1 VLVLQITKTNYMKKQ
16 IQNAVFCLLLLA
28 SFGLSAQQMVSGVVT
43 DDSGSPLPAVN
54 VVVKGTTIG
63 VSTNFDGN
71 YSINAT
77 NGQVLVFSSLGF
89 ELKEVA
95 VESATLNVTLLKSA
109 SELDEVILIGYGT
122 SLKKDL
128 TGAVNLVTDESF
140 NKGTVFSAQQ
150 LIQGKVAGVSIVNN
164 GGAPGEGANV
174 LIRGIGSLNLNSN
187 PLYVVNGIPLD
198 AGGVGGSR
206 NPLNVI
212 NPNDIESISILK
224 DASATAIYG
233 SRAANGVVLIS
244 TKRGVSGDFTFN
256 FNSRMTTYTP
266 TDKVDV
272 LTANEFRQIINA
284 TGNADYISKLG
295 TESTD
300 WQDIIY
306 KKAFA
311 RDYNF
316 SMSGSVFNTPLRASI
331 GSTSQGGI
339 LKDDSFERIT
349 ASVNI
354 SPSFL
359 DQSLRMG
366 VNVRFM
372 GTENDFANRGAI
384 GSALR
389 FDPTKPVYDMGSP
402 FAGYY
407 TWLDTDGSKLALS
420 ETNPL
425 ALLNLS
431 EDTSSVERLIANVKV
446 DWDAPVKDL
455 VATVNFGYDGSEGV
469 GNSFTDPRM
478 PVDSE
483 GFNGS
488 NNDYTNKSTN
498 ILLDAYLNYKREIQD
513 FNFNVTAGYS
523 YQSFEYDN
531 SSSNY
536 TEYLNPDGSV
546 NTTSSITNSF
556 VDSSKNVLLSYFG
569 RANINYKDVLL
580 LTATLR
586 ADASSKLPDSDRW
599 GQFESFALAWNVHE
613 TIGADNI
620 RVFDKFKLRL
630 GYGEVGNVNGLGD
643 YNFLT
648 RYQSSTN
655 SARYSFGNSFYTTYR
670 PAPINK
676 DLRWEIGT
684 TINAGLDF
692 SFKGIDLAGSVNF
705 YKKETNDLIATA
717 VIDPFTNFGTTI
729 DANIGDMENKG
740 VEFEIG
746 GTLINNENFSLAFNY
761 NISYNDNEILR
772 LENEQ
777 NVGGIGFGSSI
788 QRHREGMT
796 PFAYFVYKQIY
807 DSNGKP
813 IEGAFA
819 DLNSDGVINGEDRY
833 FYKDPYADIL
843 MGFTLNATY
852 KNFDVNMTSRA
863 SIGNYSYNSAHASAK
878 SSLMTNL
885 GRLSNI
891 SAEYLNSAFVGTS
904 GISDRSD
911 YYIQNA
917 SFFKIDNISVG
928 YTISDFIDNNP
939 LRLYVAAD
947 NVLVVT
953 DYDGIDPE
961 ITGGIDSNFYPRS
974 SVLAIGVNFNF

>member
-1 VLVLQITKTNYMKKQ
+1 MKKQ

-372 GTENDFANRGAI
+372 GTENDFANRDAI

>member
-1 VLVLQITKTNYMKKQ
+1 MKKQ
-16 IQNAVFCLLLLA
+16 IQNAVFCLLLSA

-43 DDSGSPLPAVN
+43 DDSGSPLTAVN

>member
-1 VLVLQITKTNYMKKQ
+1 MKKQ

-109 SELDEVILIGYGT
+109 SELDEVVLIGYGT

-354 SPSFL
+354 NPSFL

-620 RVFDKFKLRL
+620 RVFDEFKLRL

>member
-1 VLVLQITKTNYMKKQ
+1 MKKQ

-28 SFGLSAQQMVSGVVT
+28 SFGLYAQQTVSGVVT

-89 ELKEVA
+89 ESQEVA
-95 VESATLNVTLLKSA
+95 VESATLNVTLLESA
-109 SELDEVILIGYGT
+109 SELDEVVLIGYGT

-266 TDKVDV
+266 TDNVDV
-272 LTANEFRQIINA
+272 LTADEFRQIINA
-284 TGNADYISKLG
+284 TGNPDYISKLG
-295 TESTD
+295 AESTD

-354 SPSFL
+354 NPSFL

-746 GTLINNENFSLAFNY
+746 GTLIKNENFSLAFNY

>member
-1 VLVLQITKTNYMKKQ
+1 MKKQ
-16 IQNAVFCLLLLA
+16 IQNAIACLFVLT
-28 SFGLSAQQMVSGVVT
+28 SFGLYAQQTVSGVVT
-43 DDSGSPLPAVN
+43 DASGSPLPAVS
-54 VVVKGTTIG
+54 VLVKGTSTG
-63 VSTNFDGN
+63 VSTDFDGN
-71 YSINAT
+71 YTITTA
-77 NGQVLVFSSLGF
+77 NGSVLVFSSLGF
-89 ELKEVA
+89 ETQE
-95 VESATLNVTLLKSA
+95 ATVNGASLDITLAESA
-109 SELDEVILIGYGT
+109 SELDEVVLIGYGT
-122 SLKKDL
+122 STKKDL

-140 NKGTVFSAQQ
+140 NKGTVFSPQQ

-198 AGGVGGSR
+198 SGGVGGSR
-206 NPLNVI
+206 NPLNII

-256 FNSRMTTYTP
+256 FNSRMTSYSP
-266 TDKVDV
+266 EDNVDV
-272 LTANEFRQIINA
+272 LSAAEFRQIINA
-284 TGNADYISKLG
+284 TGEADYISKLG
-295 TESTD
+295 NESTN
-300 WQDIIY
+300 WQDVIY

-311 RDYNF
+311 RDYNL
-316 SMSGSVFNTPLRASI
+316 SMSGSMLNTPFRASI
-331 GSTSQGGI
+331 GSTAQGGI

-349 ASVNI
+349 ASINLN
-354 SPSFL
+354 PSFFN
-359 DQSLRMG
+359 QSLRLG
-366 VNVRFM
+366 VNLRYM

-389 FDPTKPVYDMGSP
+389 FDPTKPVYDLSSP
-402 FAGYY
+402 YGGYY
-407 TWLDTDGSKLALS
+407 TWLDTDGTKLALS

-431 EDTSSVERLIANVKV
+431 EDTSSVERIIANIKA
-446 DWDAPVKDL
+446 DWDTPVDGL
-455 VATVNFGYDGSEGV
+455 VTTFNLGYDGSEGI
-469 GNSFTDPRM
+469 GNTFTDPRM
-478 PVDSE
+478 PVDAD

-488 NNDYTNKSTN
+488 RGSYTNKSTN
-498 ILLDAYLNYKREIQD
+498 ILLDAYLNYKKSVKD

-531 SSSNY
+531 NSSNY
-536 TEYLNPDGSV
+536 TEYLNADGSI
-546 NTTSSITNSF
+546 NSDSSVTNAF

-569 RANINYKDVLL
+569 RANVNYNDILL

-586 ADASSKLPDSDRW
+586 ADASSKLPESDRW

-613 TIGADNI
+613 TIGSDNI
-620 RVFDKFKLRL
+620 KVFDELKLRF

-655 SARYSFGNSFYTTYR
+655 SARYGFGNSFYTTYR

-684 TINAGLDF
+684 TINAGIDF
-692 SFKGIDLAGSVNF
+692 SFKGIDLGGSVNF
-705 YKKETNDLIATA
+705 YVKETNNLIATA
-717 VIDPFTNFGTTI
+717 VIDPFTNFGTTL
-729 DANIGDMENKG
+729 DANIGDMENRG
-740 VEFEIG
+740 IEFELG
-746 GTLINNENFSLAFNY
+746 GTLINSENLSISFNY

-777 NVGGIGFGSSI
+777 NVGDIGFGSSI

-813 IEGAFA
+813 IEGAYA
-819 DLNSDGVINGEDRY
+819 DLNNDGLINGSDRY

-852 KNFDVNMTSRA
+852 KSFDVNMTTRA
-863 SIGNYSYNSAHASAK
+863 SIGNYSYNSAHAAAK
-878 SSLMTNL
+878 SNLMTNL

-891 SAEYLNSAFVGTS
+891 SAEFLNSSFAGTS

-928 YTISDFIDNNP
+928 YTITDFIKNNP

-953 DYDGIDPE
+953 DYEGIDPE

-974 SVLAIGVNFNF
+974 RVLALGVNFTF

>member
-372 GTENDFANRGAI
+372 GTENDFANRDAI

-599 GQFESFALAWNVHE
+599 GQFESFALAWNLHE

>member
-1 VLVLQITKTNYMKKQ
+1 MKKQ
-16 IQNAVFCLLLLA
+16 IQNAVFCLLLSA

>member
-1 VLVLQITKTNYMKKQ
+1 MKKQ

-109 SELDEVILIGYGT
+109 SELDEVVLIGYGT

-266 TDKVDV
+266 IDKVDV

-354 SPSFL
+354 NPSFL

-431 EDTSSVERLIANVKV
+431 EDTSSVERLITNVKV

-498 ILLDAYLNYKREIQD
+498 ILLDAYLNYNREIQD

-620 RVFDKFKLRL
+620 RVFDEFKLRL

-746 GTLINNENFSLAFNY
+746 GTLINNKNFSLAFNY

>member
-1 VLVLQITKTNYMKKQ
+1 MKKQ

>member
-1 VLVLQITKTNYMKKQ
+1 MKKQ
-16 IQNAVFCLLLLA
+16 IQNAVFCLLLSA

-431 EDTSSVERLIANVKV
+431 EDTSSVERLIANVKA

-498 ILLDAYLNYKREIQD
+498 VLLDAYLNYKREIQD

>member
-1 VLVLQITKTNYMKKQ
+1 MKKQ

-389 FDPTKPVYDMGSP
+389 FDPTKPVYDIGSP
-402 FAGYY
+402 FAWYY

>member
-1 VLVLQITKTNYMKKQ
+1 MKKQ
-16 IQNAVFCLLLLA
+16 IQNAVFCLLLSA

-354 SPSFL
+354 NPSFL

-498 ILLDAYLNYKREIQD
+498 VLLDAYLNYKREIQD

>member
-1 VLVLQITKTNYMKKQ
+1 MKKQ

-569 RANINYKDVLL
+569 RANVNYKDVLL

-620 RVFDKFKLRL
+620 RVFDEFKLRL

>member
-1 VLVLQITKTNYMKKQ
+1 MKKQ
-16 IQNAVFCLLLLA
+16 IQNAVFCLLLSA

-498 ILLDAYLNYKREIQD
+498 VLLDAYLNYKREIQD

>member
-1 VLVLQITKTNYMKKQ
+1 MKKQ
-16 IQNAVFCLLLLA
+16 IQNAFVCLLFVT
-28 SFGLSAQQMVSGVVT
+28 SFGLYAQQTVSGVVT
-43 DDSGSPLPAVN
+43 DTSGSPLPAVN
-54 VVVKGTTIG
+54 VVVKGTTTG
-63 VSTNFDGN
+63 VSTDFDGN
-71 YSINAT
+71 YTISVA
-77 NGQVLVFSSLGF
+77 NGSVLVFSSVGF
-89 ELKEVA
+89 ETQEINVSGANLD
-95 VESATLNVTLLKSA
+95 VTLIEST
-109 SELDEVILIGYGT
+109 SELDEVVLIGYGT

-128 TGAVNLVTDESF
+128 TGAVNLIQDESF
-140 NKGTVFSAQQ
+140 NRGTIFSPQQ

-198 AGGVGGSR
+198 SGGVGGSR

-244 TKRGVSGDFTFN
+244 TKKGVSGDFQFN
-256 FNSRMTTYTP
+256 FNSRMSTYTP
-266 TDKVDV
+266 VDYVDV
-272 LTANEFRQIINA
+272 LTSDEFRKIINS
-284 TGNADYISKLG
+284 TGNSDYISRLG
-295 TESTD
+295 NESTD
-300 WQDIIY
+300 WQKLIY
-306 KKAFA
+306 KQAFA

-316 SMSGSVFNTPLRASI
+316 SMSGSLLNTPFRVSI
-331 GSTSQGGI
+331 GSTNQGGI
-339 LKDDSFERIT
+339 LKDDSFERLT
-349 ASVNI
+349 GSLNLN
-354 SPSFL
+354 PSFL

-366 VNVRFM
+366 INLRYM
-372 GTENDFANRGAI
+372 ATENDFANRDAI

-389 FDPTKPVYDMGSP
+389 FDPTKPIYDLGSP
-402 FAGYY
+402 FGGYY
-407 TWLDTDGSKLALS
+407 TWLDTDGTKLALS
-420 ETNPL
+420 EVNPL
-425 ALLNLS
+425 ALLNLR
-431 EDTSSVERLIANVKV
+431 EDISSVDRIIANVKA
-446 DWDAPVKDL
+446 DWDTPIEDL
-455 VATVNFGYDGSEGV
+455 VATINFGYDASDGI
-469 GNSFTDPRM
+469 GNTFTDPSM
-478 PVDSE
+478 PDDAD

-488 NNDYTNKSTN
+488 ESTYSNKSTN
-498 ILLDAYLNYKREIQD
+498 ILFDGYLNYGNSIKD
-513 FNFNVTAGYS
+513 FDYNVTAGYS

-536 TEYLNPDGSV
+536 TEYLNANGSV
-546 NTTSSITNSF
+546 NTTSSIINSF
-556 VDSSKNVLLSYFG
+556 IDTSKNVLLSYFC
-569 RANINYKDVLL
+569 RANINYKDILL

-586 ADASSKLPDSDRW
+586 ADASSKLPESDRW

-613 TIGADNI
+613 TINPDDLVI
-620 RVFDKFKLRL
+620 FDELKVRL
-630 GYGEVGNVNGLGD
+630 GYGQVGNVNGLGD

-648 RYQSSTN
+648 RYVSSTN
-655 SARYSFGNSFYTTYR
+655 SARYGFGNSFYTTYR

-684 TINAGLDF
+684 TLNAGLDF
-692 SFKGIDLAGSVNF
+692 SLKGVDLSGSVNF
-705 YKKETNDLIATA
+705 YVKETNDLIATA

-746 GTLINNENFSLAFNY
+746 GTLVQKNNFTLSFNY
-761 NISYNDNEILR
+761 NISYNDNEIIR

-777 NVGGIGFGSSI
+777 NVGDIGFGSSI
-788 QRHREGMT
+788 QRHREGMA

-813 IEGAFA
+813 IEGAYA
-819 DLNSDGVINGEDRY
+819 DLNNDGVINGEDRY

-843 MGFTLNATY
+843 MGFTLNTTY
-852 KNFDVNMTSRA
+852 KNFDINMTSRA
-863 SIGNYSYNSAHASAK
+863 SIGNYSFNSSHAAAK
-878 SSLMTNL
+878 SSLITNL

-891 SAEYLNSAFVGTS
+891 SGDYLNSGFTGTS

-911 YYIQNA
+911 YFIQNA
-917 SFFKIDNISVG
+917 SFFKIDNISLG
-928 YTISDFIDNNP
+928 YTIENFMKTNP
-939 LRLYVAAD
+939 VRIYVAAD

-953 DYDGIDPE
+953 KYDGIDPE

-974 SVLAIGVNFNF
+974 RVFSLGLNFNF

>member
-1 VLVLQITKTNYMKKQ
+1 MKKQ
-16 IQNAVFCLLLLA
+16 IQNAVFCLLFLTSL
-28 SFGLSAQQMVSGVVT
+28 GLYAQQTVSGVVK
-43 DDSGSPLPAVN
+43 DDTGSPLPAVN
-54 VVVKGTTIG
+54 VVVKGTSNG
-63 VSTNFDGN
+63 VSTDFDGN
-71 YSINAT
+71 YTITAT
-77 NGQVLVFSSLGF
+77 NGQVLVFSSIGF
-89 ELKEVA
+89 ETQEA
-95 VESATLNVTLLKSA
+95 NIAGATLNVTLVA
-109 SELDEVILIGYGT
+109 TAAELDEVVLIGYGT

-140 NKGTVFSAQQ
+140 NQGTVFSPQQ

-164 GGAPGEGANV
+164 GGAPGDGANV
-174 LIRGIGSLNLNSN
+174 LIRGIGSINLNSN
-187 PLYVVNGIPLD
+187 PLYIVNGIPLD
-198 AGGVGGSR
+198 SGGVGGSR
-206 NPLNVI
+206 NPLNII

-244 TKRGVSGDFTFN
+244 TKKGVSGDFTYN
-256 FNSRMTTYTP
+256 FNTRMSTYTP

-272 LTANEFRQIINA
+272 LNGDEFRNIINA
-284 TGNADYISKLG
+284 TGDADYISRLG
-295 TESTD
+295 AENTD
-300 WQDIIY
+300 WQDVIY
-306 KKAFA
+306 KTAFA

-316 SMSGSVFNTPLRASI
+316 SMSGGVFNTPLRLSI
-331 GSTSQGGI
+331 GSTSQEGI

-354 SPSFL
+354 NPSFFN
-359 DQSLRMG
+359 QSLRMG
-366 VNVRFM
+366 VNVRYM
-372 GTENDFANRGAI
+372 GTENDFANRDAI
-384 GSALR
+384 GNALR
-389 FDPTKPVYDMGSP
+389 FDPTKPIYSMNSSFG
-402 FAGYY
+402 GYY

-425 ALLNLS
+425 ASLNLR
-431 EDTSSVERLIANVKV
+431 EDTSSVDRIIANVKA
-446 DWDAPVKDL
+446 DWDTPIENL
-455 VATVNFGYDGSEGV
+455 IATVNFGYDGSEGI
-469 GNSFTDPRM
+469 GNTITDPRM
-478 PVDSE
+478 PVDAA

-488 NNDYTNKSTN
+488 TSTYANESTN
-498 ILLDAYLNYKREIQD
+498 ILLDSYLNYSNSFKD
-513 FNFNVTAGYS
+513 FDLNMTAGYS

-531 SSSNY
+531 RSSNY
-536 TEYLNPDGSV
+536 TEYLNPDRSV
-546 NTTSSITNSF
+546 NNTSSINQSF
-556 VDSSKNVLLSYFG
+556 VDSSKNILLSYFG

-580 LTATLR
+580 FTATLR
-586 ADASSKLPDSDRW
+586 ADASSKLPESDRW

-620 RVFDKFKLRL
+620 KIFDEFKLRL

-655 SARYSFGNSFYTTYR
+655 SARYGFGDSFYTTYR

-676 DLRWEIGT
+676 NLRWEIGT
-684 TINAGLDF
+684 TINAGIDF
-692 SFKGIDLAGSVNF
+692 SLKGIDLGGSVNF
-705 YKKETNDLIATA
+705 YVKETNDLIATA

-740 VEFEIG
+740 VEFEFG
-746 GTLINNENFSLAFNY
+746 GTLIENKNLSFAFNY
-761 NISYNDNEILR
+761 NISYNNNKILR
-772 LENEQ
+772 LENDQ
-777 NVGGIGFGSSI
+777 NVGDIGFGSTI
-788 QRHREGMT
+788 QRHTEGMT

-819 DLNSDGVINGEDRY
+819 DLNNDGIINGEDRY

-843 MGFTLNATY
+843 MGFSLNATY
-852 KNFDVNMTSRA
+852 KNFDVNMTTRA
-863 SIGNYSYNSAHASAK
+863 SIGNYSYNAAHATAK

-891 SAEYLNSAFVGTS
+891 SDEFLNSDFIGNS

-928 YTISDFIDNNP
+928 YTVDNFINNNP
-939 LRLYVAAD
+939 IRLYVAAD
-947 NVLVVT
+947 NVLVIT

-974 SVLAIGVNFNF
+974 RVLAIGLNFNF

>member
-1 VLVLQITKTNYMKKQ
+1 M
-16 IQNAVFCLLLLA
+16 F
-28 SFGLSAQQMVSGVVT
+28 
-43 DDSGSPLPAVN
+43 
-54 VVVKGTTIG
+54 
-63 VSTNFDGN
+63 
-71 YSINAT
+71 
-77 NGQVLVFSSLGF
+77 
-89 ELKEVA
+89 
-95 VESATLNVTLLKSA
+95 
-109 SELDEVILIGYGT
+109 
-122 SLKKDL
+122 
-128 TGAVNLVTDESF
+128 
-140 NKGTVFSAQQ
+140 
-150 LIQGKVAGVSIVNN
+150 
-164 GGAPGEGANV
+164 
-174 LIRGIGSLNLNSN
+174 
-187 PLYVVNGIPLD
+187 
-198 AGGVGGSR
+198 
-206 NPLNVI
+206 
-212 NPNDIESISILK
+212 
-224 DASATAIYG
+224 
-233 SRAANGVVLIS
+233 
-244 TKRGVSGDFTFN
+244 
-256 FNSRMTTYTP
+256 
-266 TDKVDV
+266 
-272 LTANEFRQIINA
+272 
-284 TGNADYISKLG
+284 
-295 TESTD
+295 
-300 WQDIIY
+300 
-306 KKAFA
+306 
-311 RDYNF
+311 
-316 SMSGSVFNTPLRASI
+316 
-331 GSTSQGGI
+331 
-339 LKDDSFERIT
+339 
-349 ASVNI
+349 
-354 SPSFL
+354 
-359 DQSLRMG
+359 
-366 VNVRFM
+366 
-372 GTENDFANRGAI
+372 
-384 GSALR
+384 
-389 FDPTKPVYDMGSP
+389 
-402 FAGYY
+402 
-407 TWLDTDGSKLALS
+407 
-420 ETNPL
+420 
-425 ALLNLS
+425 
-431 EDTSSVERLIANVKV
+431 
-446 DWDAPVKDL
+446 
-455 VATVNFGYDGSEGV
+455 
-469 GNSFTDPRM
+469 
-478 PVDSE
+478 
-483 GFNGS
+483 
-488 NNDYTNKSTN
+488 
-498 ILLDAYLNYKREIQD
+498 
-513 FNFNVTAGYS
+513 
-523 YQSFEYDN
+523 
-531 SSSNY
+531 
-536 TEYLNPDGSV
+536 
-546 NTTSSITNSF
+546 SSITNSF

-620 RVFDKFKLRL
+620 RVFDEFKLRL

>member
-1 VLVLQITKTNYMKKQ
+1 MKKQ

-354 SPSFL
+354 NPSFL

>member
-1 VLVLQITKTNYMKKQ
+1 MKKQ

-354 SPSFL
+354 NPSFL

-569 RANINYKDVLL
+569 RANVNYKDVLL

>member
-16 IQNAVFCLLLLA
+16 IQNAVFCLLLSA

>member
-1 VLVLQITKTNYMKKQ
+1 MKKQ

-109 SELDEVILIGYGT
+109 SELDEVVLIGYGT

-354 SPSFL
+354 NPSFL

-389 FDPTKPVYDMGSP
+389 FDPTKPVYDMGSS

-431 EDTSSVERLIANVKV
+431 EDTSSVERLIANVKA
-446 DWDAPVKDL
+446 DWDTPVKDL

-620 RVFDKFKLRL
+620 RVFDEFKLRL

-788 QRHREGMT
+788 QRHREGMA

-928 YTISDFIDNNP
+928 YTIRNFIDNNP

-947 NVLVVT
+947 NVLVIT

>member
-1 VLVLQITKTNYMKKQ
+1 MKKQ

-455 VATVNFGYDGSEGV
+455 LATVNFGYDGSEGV

>member
-1 VLVLQITKTNYMKKQ
+1 MKKQ

-372 GTENDFANRGAI
+372 GTENDFANRDAI

-777 NVGGIGFGSSI
+777 NIGGIGFGSSI